1 MKQKKEGKP
10 GSYRILTDPSSK
22 CPVHKCDGT
31 GIILIEYPPY
41 GYEKDY
47 GYTHTVAHHCECSGK
62 ASSEYRRSRSL
73 LPKEFINKQGKDFNW
88 NLYGCDTD
96 YPKSI
101 VNDFIMNFYDFEKK
115 GFGLYIYSKTKGS
128 GKTMLSCCIANE
140 LMERVDMP
148 VKFVTILDFMDIV
161 KKNYKNDDFNEDIKA
176 LYKARLLI
184 LDDLGV
190 EIKKE
195 HTDMKLYQLINE
207 RCNNQ
212 LSTIITSNLKL
223 DELKLDERTVD
234 RIEKMGMVVE
244 LPNVPIRRYK
254 AEEEKKKFLSRNRKS
269 Q

>member
-1 MKQKKEGKP
+1 M
-10 GSYRILTDPSSK
+10 TAPSSK
-22 CPVHKCDGT
+22 CPVHKCDGS
-31 GIILIEYPPY
+31 GIILVEYPPF
-41 GYEKDY
+41 GYYEDY
-47 GYTHTVAHHCECSGK
+47 DEYCTVAHHCECSGK

-73 LPKEFINKQGKDFNW
+73 LPKEFLDKQGKDFNW

-96 YPKSI
+96 SPKSI
-101 VNDFIMNFYDFEKK
+101 VNDFILNFQDFEKQ

-140 LMERVDMP
+140 LMNRVDMS
-148 VKFVTILDFMDIV
+148 VKFITILDFMDMV
-161 KKNYKNDDFNEDIKA
+161 RKNYKNEDYSDDIKS
-176 LYKARLLI
+176 LFKARLLI

-195 HTDMKLYQLINE
+195 HTDMMLYQLVNE

-212 LSTIITSNLKL
+212 LSTIITSNLKA

-234 RIEKMGMVVE
+234 RLDRMGMFIE
-244 LPNVPIRRYK
+244 LPNVPIRRNK